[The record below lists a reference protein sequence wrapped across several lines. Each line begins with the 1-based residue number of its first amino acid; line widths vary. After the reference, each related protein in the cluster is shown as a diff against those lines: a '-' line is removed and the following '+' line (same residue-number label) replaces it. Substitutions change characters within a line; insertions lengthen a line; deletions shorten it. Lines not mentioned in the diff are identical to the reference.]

1 MILKLG
7 QLADLANGKVAK
19 YLYENWRPEIRDT
32 LYQLEEEGREDSLEY
47 RYLALVH
54 DRIVE
59 KVERRTE
66 KVLDLE

>member
-1 MILKLG
+1 MILGIGK
-7 QLADLANGKVAK
+7 LADLVNGKVAK

-32 LYQLEEEGREDSLEY
+32 LYQLEADGREDSLEY
-47 RYLALVH
+47 RYLARVH

-66 KVLDLE
+66 KILDSE

>member
-1 MILKLG
+1 
-7 QLADLANGKVAK
+7 
-19 YLYENWRPEIRDT
+19 LYE
-32 LYQLEEEGREDSLEY
+32 LEAEGREDSLEY

-66 KVLDLE
+66 KVLDTE